1 MRCCDTIFVDFSV
14 LWLLICLDICV
25 AADVD
30 LVNVA
35 PAFDATAVVIASATV
50 VSSIAAAAVTCFAF
64 VTAAFSLFH

>member
-25 AADVD
+25 AAADAVD
-30 LVNVA
+30 LVTVA
-35 PAFDATAVVIASATV
+35 PAFDATAVAAATI
-50 VSSIAAAAVTCFAF
+50 VSSIAAAAVTHFAF

>member
-25 AADVD
+25 AADDAVD
-30 LVNVA
+30 LVTVA
-35 PAFDATAVVIASATV
+35 PAFDATAVAAATI
-50 VSSIAAAAVTCFAF
+50 VSSIAAAADTHFAF

>member
-25 AADVD
+25 AAAAVD
-30 LVNVA
+30 LVIVA
-35 PAFDATAVVIASATV
+35 PAFDATAVAATI
-50 VSSIAAAAVTCFAF
+50 VSSIAAAAVTRFAF

>member
-25 AADVD
+25 AAAAVD
-30 LVNVA
+30 LVTVA
-35 PAFDATAVVIASATV
+35 PAFDATAVAAATI
-50 VSSIAAAAVTCFAF
+50 VSSIAAAAVTHFAF

>member
-25 AADVD
+25 AAAVD
-30 LVNVA
+30 LVTVA
-35 PAFDATAVVIASATV
+35 PAFDATAVAATI
-50 VSSIAAAAVTCFAF
+50 VSSIAAAAVTRFAF